1 MSDSAC
7 SGCADKDKC
16 EDDKRLNQALCRI
29 KQKIVVL
36 SGKGGVGKSTV
47 AANLA
52 AGLALEGKKV
62 GLLDVDVHGPSIP
75 RLLKLAGIQPGLEGD
90 MMIPVEWNWNLKVM
104 SLGFLLPDSDEAV
117 IWRGPVKG
125 GVIKQ
130 FLENVAWGD
139 LDYLVVD
146 CPPGTGDEPLSVMQL
161 LGEKAQALIVTSPQA
176 VAVDDVRRSVTFCHR
191 LGNPILGI
199 VENLSGFVCPD
210 CGSVHNIFST
220 GGGEALARDMGVPFL
235 GRIPIDPSVA
245 SSGDAGEAFLAVKG
259 QSPSALAFK
268 EIVAEAMKRAPA
280 VDMPRMTAQA
290 PAAAPAS
297 GHAVADGP
305 AGSKL
310 TVAVPTAGGTLC
322 AHFGHC
328 ETFAVMDVDTATGR
342 IMETRHETPP
352 PHEPG
357 VIPAWIATLGV
368 DLVIAGG
375 MGQKARDLFT
385 EKGVK
390 VVVGAKADSPE
401 AIVADY
407 LRGCLEVGENTCDH

>member
-1 MSDSAC
+1 MSENAC

-16 EDDKRLNQALCRI
+16 EEDKRLNQALCRI

-75 RLLKLAGIQPGLEGD
+75 RLLKLTGIQPGLSGD
-90 MMIPVEWNWNLKVM
+90 MMLPVEWSWNLKVM

-161 LGEKAQALIVTSPQA
+161 LGQKAKALIVTSPQA
-176 VAVDDVRRSVTFCHR
+176 VALDDVRRSVTFCRR
-191 LGNPILGI
+191 LDNPVLGI
-199 VENLSGFVCPD
+199 VENMSGFVCPE
-210 CGSVHNIFST
+210 CGATHNIFST
-220 GGGEALARDMGVPFL
+220 GGGELLATEMGVPFL

-245 SSGDAGEAFLAVKG
+245 SSGDAGEAFLAIKG

-268 EIVAEAMKRAPA
+268 DVVGKVLTMAPA
-280 VDMPRMTAQA
+280 DQADEPA
-290 PAAAPAS
+290 PAAAPAT
-297 GHAVADGP
+297 DRP
-305 AGSKL
+305 APEGGGSKL
-310 TVAVPTAGGTLC
+310 VVAVPTAGGLLC

-328 ETFAVMDVDTATGR
+328 ETFAVMDVDTGTGN
-342 IMETRHETPP
+342 ILATRHETPP

-357 VIPAWIATLGV
+357 VIPAWIASLGV
-368 DLVIAGG
+368 DVVLAGG
-375 MGQKARDLFT
+375 MGQKARDLFE

-390 VVVGAKADSPE
+390 VVVGAMAAAPE
-401 AIVADY
+401 AIVTDY
-407 LRGCLEVGENTCDH
+407 LRGCLKTGPNTCDH